1 MKKIAITVAALLMG
15 SMSASAADMA
25 ARYSK
30 APVAAPVAVYN
41 WTGFYVGVNG
51 GYGWSDT
58 DRFDAVLGGG
68 VVVVGPRQSGDG
80 GFIGGT
86 VGYNWQASSNFVFG
100 IEGDAAWA
108 DINSSVV
115 GGPLCGA
122 AFTCSF
128 QNRFLGSIRGRLGYA
143 ANNWLLYVTGGAGFA
158 DFRYRTFTT
167 ATGLDFGTP
176 FNTSP
181 VGWVVGA
188 GFEYGFSNNWSVKAE
203 YNYYGFDTEQAPVGT
218 LTITPVDTRTNIQVA
233 KFGINYRFGGPGA
246 VVAKY

>member
-1 MKKIAITVAALLMG
+1 MKKIALAAAALVIG
-15 SMSASAADMA
+15 TVSASAADMA
-25 ARYSK
+25 ARYTK
-30 APVAAPVAVYN
+30 APVVAPIAVYN

-51 GYGWSDT
+51 GWGWSDT
-58 DRFDAVLGGG
+58 DRFDAIVGG
-68 VVVVGPRQSGDG
+68 VAIPGARQNGDG

-86 VGYNWQASSNFVFG
+86 VGYNWQVSNIVFG

-108 DINSSVV
+108 DQNSSVV
-115 GGPLCGA
+115 GGVCGA

-128 QNRFLGSIRGRLGYA
+128 NNNFLGSIRGRLGFA

-167 ATGLDFGTP
+167 VTGVDFSRP
-176 FNTSP
+176 FDTSP

-188 GFEYGFSNNWSVKAE
+188 GFEYGFYNNWSVKAE
-203 YNYYGFDTEQAPVGT
+203 YNYYGFDTQQAPTGILT
-218 LTITPVDTRTNIQVA
+218 LAPVDTRTNIQVA

-246 VVAKY
+246 VVARY